1 MSRTV
6 LIGLDGATFTVLNS
20 LFETGHMPFLR
31 EFLARGA
38 HAELTSVVNR
48 ITPAAWTSMITGRT
62 PGNHGVFDFIH
73 CRQTSD
79 GIFYTLNMSYDIRCP
94 TLWSILSRRG
104 MRVAALNF
112 PVSYPPEPLN
122 GVCIPG
128 FVHWRHLKQAVY
140 PPAFY
145 EKMRAL
151 PGFDAKFLSMDT
163 NQEFQS
169 IQYLPDDEYESWI
182 SYHIQREERW
192 FDLVQLIL
200 TEDPPDFTAFILD
213 GVDKLQ
219 HLCWRFLDPALRPC
233 NPKPWE
239 ERVLELCLTYF
250 RQLDAFIRQIVATA
264 GSDSRIFIASDH
276 GFGPTEVVF
285 FANTWLAQKGYL
297 SWKNDAKA
305 AASDVTNIADQRIK
319 FQVEGIDW
327 NRTSAF
333 ALNPSS
339 NGIFIRRADGA
350 GSPGISVEEYED
362 FRARLVKELL
372 ALTDPYSNQSFFSRV
387 LTREQ
392 AFPGDA
398 SARAPDITLVMKDY
412 GFLSVINS
420 DAVFRRR
427 PAPWGTHYPE
437 GIFVA
442 GGVGI
447 VPLGR
452 MSALRIFDVAPIL
465 LRSLGVAQDMEM
477 EGRCP
482 EDLFDE
488 NVVPPPQPGESELG
502 ADMLQ
507 GRERNEDS
515 EVQAEV
521 QKRLRALGYLAQ

>member
-6 LIGLDGATFTVLNS
+6 LIGLDGATFTILNP
-20 LFETGHMPFLR
+20 LFETGQMPFLR
-31 EFLARGA
+31 EFMTQGA
-38 HAELTSVVNR
+38 HAELASTVHPL
-48 ITPAAWTSMITGRT
+48 TPSAWTSMITGRT

-79 GIFYTLNMSYDIRCP
+79 GVFFTLNMSYDIRCP

-122 GVCIPG
+122 GVCVPG

-169 IQYLPDDEYESWI
+169 IQYLPEEEYESWI
-182 SYHIQREERW
+182 TYHIQREERW

-200 TEDPPDFTAFILD
+200 TEDPPDLTAFIFD

-219 HLCWRFLDPALRPC
+219 HLCWRFLDPSLRPS
-233 NPKPWE
+233 NPTASE
-239 ERVLELCLTYF
+239 ARILDLCLTYF
-250 RQLDAFIRQIVATA
+250 RQLDGFIRRIVAMA
-264 GSDSRIFIASDH
+264 GEEARIFVASDH

-285 FANTWLAQKGYL
+285 FANTWLEQNGYL
-297 SWKNDAKA
+297 FWKREARGA
-305 AASDVTNIADQRIK
+305 AAAVTNVADQRIK
-319 FQVEGIDW
+319 FQVEEIDW
-327 NRTSAF
+327 DRTSAF

-339 NGIFIRRADGA
+339 NGIYIRRADGA
-350 GSPGISVEEYED
+350 GSPGIPAEKYEG
-362 FRARLVKELL
+362 FRARLAEELL
-372 ALTDPYSNQSFFSRV
+372 TLTDPYTGERFFSRV

-392 AFPGDA
+392 AFPGNA
-398 SARAPDITLVMKDY
+398 SARAPDLTLLMKDH

-427 PAPWGTHYPE
+427 PEPWGTHYPQ

-442 GGVGI
+442 GGPGI
-447 VPLGR
+447 VPLGKMPGLR
-452 MSALRIFDVAPIL
+452 MVDVAPIL
-465 LRSLGVAQDMEM
+465 LRSLGVAPEPEM
-477 EGRCP
+477 EGACP
-482 EDLFDE
+482 EALFDGRPAPIE
-488 NVVPPPQPGESELG
+488 ESREFVP
-502 ADMLQ
+502 ML
-507 GRERNEDS
+507 EDTRTNPDV

-521 QKRLRALGYLAQ
+521 LKRLRAIGYIAQ